1 MYGRF
6 DPVEVGRHIENQFLN
21 GIERAMAVRDRV
33 GEDRFFDVDFVELC
47 NEPQRI
53 VSEITDHFGLT
64 SIPSDSIDGYL
75 NTKRQD
81 AKGAH
86 KYSIER
92 YGLDTARIYERY
104 RAYIDRFNIPIK
116 ERE

>member
-6 DPVEVGRHIENQFLN
+6 DPIEVGAHIENQFLN
-21 GIERAMAVRDRV
+21 GIERAMAVRERV

-47 NEPQRI
+47 NEPGRI
-53 VSEITDHFGLT
+53 VSQITDHFDLT
-64 SIPSDSIDGYL
+64 PISQEAVDGYL

-86 KYSIER
+86 KYSVER

-104 RAYIDRFNIPIK
+104 RPYIERFQIPVK
-116 ERE
+116 GH